1 MARLKSPPTRCA
13 AKKKRRFCRASL
25 SSMGMGG
32 DFLKTYPA
40 HVARLRALL
49 DRDAAFSQAVGGNFL
64 ASGKLQYSLLVHLG
78 LDPKHLVIDVGC
90 GSGRL
95 AAQLAHIAGLRYL
108 GTDVVPDLLEYA
120 RTLTQRP
127 DWRFL
132 LTDGVTI
139 PAENESADF
148 VSFFSVFTHL
158 RHEES
163 CQYLAQARRVLRP
176 GGLIV
181 FSFLEFRIR
190 SHWAVFEQMLLHG
203 KPGDHLNQFM
213 DRDGIHAFADYLG
226 LNIEKIWDGAV
237 PHIPFEGEVLWD
249 DGRVQRGL
257 GDVGH
262 SIAVLRKPA

>member
-1 MARLKSPPTRCA
+1 MKGA
-13 AKKKRRFCRASL
+13 
-25 SSMGMGG
+25 
-32 DFLKTYPA
+32 FLTTYPA

-49 DRDAAFSQAVGGNFL
+49 DSDAAFSQAVGGNFI

-78 LDPKHLVIDVGC
+78 LEAKHYVVDVGC

-95 AAQLAHIAGLRYL
+95 AAQLAHVKGLRYI
-108 GTDVVPDLLEYA
+108 GTDVVPELLDHA
-120 RTLTQRP
+120 RKLTERP
-127 DWRFL
+127 DWQFI
-132 LTDGVTI
+132 LTDGVSI
-139 PAENESADF
+139 PAESGCADF
-148 VSFFSVFTHL
+148 ICFFSVFTHL

-163 CQYLAQARRVLRP
+163 CKYLEEAKRVLRP

-203 KPGDHLNQFM
+203 KPTDHLNQFM
-213 DRDGIHAFADYLG
+213 DRDGIKAFADHLG
-226 LNIEKIWDGAV
+226 LSIEKIWDGAI
-237 PHIPFEGEVLWD
+237 PHIPFEGEVVWD

-262 SIAVLRKPA
+262 SIAVLKKQV